1 MAQTNDRNEE
11 VKRRVLEWEERNNMR
26 LEECNR
32 REWVEAM
39 SQIMCLTEL
48 EAEEYLDYLQ
58 AKQGDI

>member
-11 VKRRVLEWEERNNMR
+11 VKLRVLEWEERNCKK

-39 SQIMCLTEL
+39 SQIMCLTEQK
-48 EAEEYLDYLQ
+48 AEEYLYHL
-58 AKQGDI
+58 